1 MTNINN
7 ASRYVT
13 TSVYGVRMPIITE
26 GDDIKNIIADTLLK
40 ANDTPYQPLTLNNGD
55 IIGVTE
61 SFLARAQGN
70 YVSLSDIS
78 QEVSKYFPTGDVGI
92 AFPILS
98 RNRFAK
104 ILEGLSLGVSG
115 KVYVFLTYPS
125 DEVGNAIMD
134 EDALFNSDI
143 NPYTDIMTK
152 DQFYNNFGEYKHP
165 ITGCNYIKMYEDIS
179 PKIEVI
185 LLNNPKDILK
195 YTNQVIVSSIHLR
208 QRHKNILEKFG
219 ASVITLADICNKEN
233 NNHGW
238 SEYGLLG
245 SNYSNQD
252 MLKLFPRSA
261 KSFCQELQELLK
273 QKTGKHIEVMV
284 YGDGGFKCPKTKIW
298 EFADP
303 VVSPGYTSGLEGM
316 PNEIKIKAVADN
328 NKTSP
333 ADAIK
338 KAIEEKN
345 NGSNAYNLGTTPR
358 QITDLLGSLCD
369 LTSGSGEK
377 GTPVILIK
385 GYFDNYLSSN
395 PTE

>member
-1 MTNINN
+1 MTNTNN
-7 ASRYVT
+7 ALRYVT

-26 GDDIKNIIADTLLK
+26 GADIKNIIADTLIE
-40 ANDTPYQPLTLNNGD
+40 ANNSTYQPLTLNNGD

-70 YVSLSDIS
+70 YVSLSSIS
-78 QEVSKYFPTGDVGI
+78 QEVSKFFPSGDVGI

-104 ILEGLSLGVSG
+104 ILEGLANGVSG
-115 KVYVFLTYPS
+115 KVYVFLSYPS

-134 EDALFNSDI
+134 EDALFNSEI
-143 NPYTDIMTK
+143 NPYSDVMTK
-152 DQFYNNFGEYKHP
+152 QEFYDRFGEYKHP

-208 QRHKNILEKFG
+208 QRHKNILEKQG

-233 NNHGW
+233 ETHGW

-252 MLKLFPRSA
+252 MLKLFPRNA
-261 KSFCQELQELLK
+261 KSFCMELQELLK

-328 NKTSP
+328 NKNSP

-338 KAIEEKN
+338 QAIEEKN
-345 NGSNAYNLGTTPR
+345 KGSNAYNLGTTPR

-395 PTE
+395 PID

>member
-1 MTNINN
+1 MTNTNN
-7 ASRYVT
+7 ALRYVT

-26 GDDIKNIIADTLLK
+26 GADIKNIIADTLIK
-40 ANDTPYQPLTLNNGD
+40 ANNSTYQPLTLNNGD

-70 YVSLSDIS
+70 YVSLSSIS
-78 QEVSKYFPTGDVGI
+78 QEVSKFFPSGDVGI

-104 ILEGLSLGVSG
+104 ILEGLANGVSG
-115 KVYVFLTYPS
+115 KVYVFLSYPS

-134 EDALFNSDI
+134 EDALFNSEI
-143 NPYTDIMTK
+143 NPYSDVMTK
-152 DQFYNNFGEYKHP
+152 QEFYDRFGEYKHP

-208 QRHKNILEKFG
+208 QRHKNILEKQG
-219 ASVITLADICNKEN
+219 ASVITLTDICNKEN
-233 NNHGW
+233 EIHGW

-252 MLKLFPRSA
+252 MLKLFPRNA
-261 KSFCQELQELLK
+261 HTFCQELQELLK

-328 NKTSP
+328 NKNSP

-338 KAIEEKN
+338 QAIEEKN
-345 NGSNAYNLGTTPR
+345 KGSNAYNLGTTPR

-395 PTE
+395 PVD